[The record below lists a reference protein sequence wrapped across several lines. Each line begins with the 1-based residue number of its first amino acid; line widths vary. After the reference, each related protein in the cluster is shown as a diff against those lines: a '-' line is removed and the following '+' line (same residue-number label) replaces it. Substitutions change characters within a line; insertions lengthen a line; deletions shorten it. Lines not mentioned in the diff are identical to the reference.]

1 MADLAGW
8 GKDTSPFHSG
18 EQELQARLGY
28 KERQE
33 AVGKRILR
41 PYMPD
46 QHREFFASLP
56 FLVVGSV
63 DDTGAPWASMI
74 FGEAGFFASPTD
86 RSVDM
91 AATSLAGDPLAQNL
105 IPGAPISVVG
115 IELATRRR
123 NRINMTVG
131 NVGPA
136 GIHADVDMSFGN
148 CPQYI
153 QTRHTDFVR
162 DPKAA
167 FKAEKS
173 TFQTIDA
180 ETAAFIK
187 KADTFF
193 VASHNNVHDQHDTGG
208 VDVNHRGGLPGF
220 VKVEGNVLT
229 IPDYM
234 GNFAFNT
241 LGNFMLNPKAGL
253 MFVDFET
260 GNILQMTGT
269 TEILWDATPE
279 VAAFRGAERAWRFT
293 LEHGQILR
301 GASPIRSAFGDRSPN
316 AKLTGTWDEAATIL
330 AAEAKRDVWRPYRV
344 VRVQDESATIRSFYL
359 EPSDEDG
366 LLDFKP
372 GQFLTIRA
380 IPAGSPKPLIRTYT
394 LSSAPSDRQY
404 RISVKKDG
412 IVSDHLHSALLA
424 GAEIE
429 AKAPRGAFVLDTSET
444 RPALL
449 IAGGVGITPMI
460 SMARNATTDG
470 VRARHV
476 RPLTVFH
483 SAKTTAD
490 RAFATELQS
499 LQTATNAAIRYFSII
514 SQPGDNEQVNRD
526 FHFAGHLTR
535 ELLQGNLALDDYD
548 VYICGPAGF
557 MQSAYDIVR
566 SFGIADARIFSES
579 FGPSALLRKAD
590 RSNAVTRPDTTRPE
604 ADDAIVVFSKAKF
617 EQPWMDSDGTLLDL
631 AEAHGLSPIY
641 ACRNGVCGSCA
652 TKLTAGKVA
661 YRSDPVFTPEADEVL
676 ICCAVPAEGSDLV
689 EIDL

>member
-41 PYMPD
+41 PYMPE
-46 QHREFFASLP
+46 QHREFYASLP
-56 FLVVGSV
+56 FLIVGSV
-63 DDTGAPWASMI
+63 DGTGAPWASMI
-74 FGEAGFFASPTD
+74 FGEAGFFSSPTE
-86 RSVDM
+86 RSVDI
-91 AATSLAGDPLAQNL
+91 AATPLSGDPLAQNL
-105 IPGAPISVVG
+105 SPGAPISVVG

-123 NRINMTVG
+123 NRINMTVRDA
-131 NVGPA
+131 GPS
-136 GIHADVDMSFGN
+136 GLRADVDMSYGN

-153 QTRHTDFVR
+153 QTRSTSFVR
-162 DPKAA
+162 DPKAD
-167 FKAEKS
+167 FKAQKS
-173 TFQTIDA
+173 TFQKIDA

-208 VDVNHRGGLPGF
+208 VDVNHRGGQPGF
-220 VKVEGNVLT
+220 VKVECNVLT

-260 GNILQMTGT
+260 GDILQMTGT

-293 LEHGQILR
+293 LEQGQILR
-301 GASPIRSAFGDRSPN
+301 GASPIRWAFGERSPN

-330 AAEAKRDVWRPYRV
+330 AAESKQDAWRPYRV
-344 VRVQDESATIRSFYL
+344 VRVEDESATIRSFYL
-359 EPSDEDG
+359 EPSDGNG

-372 GQFLTIRA
+372 GQFLTVRTH
-380 IPAGSPKPLIRTYT
+380 PAGTSAPLIRTYT
-394 LSSAPSDRQY
+394 VSSAPSDRHY
-404 RISVKKDG
+404 RISVKRDG
-412 IVSDHLHSALLA
+412 TVSDHLHSALRT
-424 GAEIE
+424 GTEIE
-429 AKAPRGAFVLDTSET
+429 AKAPRGTFFLDTAET
-444 RPALL
+444 RPAIL
-449 IAGGVGITPMI
+449 IAGGVGITPMM

-470 VRARHV
+470 IRARHV

-483 SAKTTAD
+483 STKTTVD
-490 RAFATELQS
+490 RAFASEFQN

-514 SQPGDNEQVNRD
+514 SQPGSDEQVNRD

-535 ELLQGNLALDDYD
+535 EILQGNLALDDYD

-557 MQSAYDIVR
+557 MQSTYDIVR

-579 FGPSALLRKAD
+579 FGPSTLVRRAD
-590 RSNAVTRPDTTRPE
+590 HGNVQPRPDTTQPE
-604 ADDAIVVFSKAKF
+604 AENAIVVFSRAAF
-617 EQPWMDSDGTLLDL
+617 EQPWTSDSGTLLEL
-631 AEAHGLSPIY
+631 AEAHGLSPTHG
-641 ACRNGVCGSCA
+641 CRNGVCGTCA
-652 TKLTAGKVA
+652 VKLRRGEVT
-661 YRSDPVFTPEADEVL
+661 YRSDPTVTPEADEVL
-676 ICCAVPAEGSDLV
+676 ICCAVPADGSEVV
-689 EIDL
+689 EIEL